1 VRVAGIVTLLAL
13 LFLLG
18 GCYASYAYLRDYD
31 LYRGFP
37 APTEPA
43 GIPRGSVLHESFY
56 SRALEQRRSY
66 LVYLP
71 PGYRGAAAAGRRFPV
86 LYLLHAPV
94 GYARNYVQVGG
105 LAVRMDTL
113 IARHRIRPFIVVVP
127 EAHSPFGTDHE
138 WADTADGNYSGFVL
152 DTVRE
157 VDSHWATV
165 PARGARM
172 LAGLSAGG
180 YGAANITLH
189 NPELFGSF
197 ESWSGYFT
205 QMRTDAFKGASA
217 ALLRANDPA
226 QYLAVAA
233 ARLHRHP
240 LRAFLYQGY
249 QDDVPPAVMV
259 AFANRL
265 KATGSRVSWALYG
278 GSHDWRL
285 WRAQFSHML
294 VFAGR
299 TFEASR

>member
-1 VRVAGIVTLLAL
+1 VAGLVTVLAL
-13 LFLLG
+13 VFLLG
-18 GCYASYAYLRDYD
+18 GSYASYAYLHDYD

-43 GIPRGSVLHESFY
+43 GIASGRVLHESFY
-56 SRALEQRRSY
+56 SRALGQQRSY
-66 LVYLP
+66 FVYLP
-71 PGYRGAAAAGRRFPV
+71 PGYSREAAAGKRFPV

-94 GYARNYVQVGG
+94 GHARNYIQVGG

-138 WADTADGNYSGFVL
+138 WANTSSGDYSGFVL

-157 VDSHWATV
+157 VDARWATT
-165 PARGARM
+165 PTRGERM

-180 YGAANITLH
+180 YGATNITLH
-189 NPELFGSF
+189 HPDVFGSF

-205 QMRTDAFKGASA
+205 QTPTDAFKGASA
-217 ALLRANDPA
+217 ALVRDNDPYH
-226 QYLAVAA
+226 YLASAT
-233 ARLHRHP
+233 ARLRRYP

-249 QDDVPPAVMV
+249 KDDVPAGEMV
-259 AFANRL
+259 AFAKRL
-265 KATGSRVSWALYG
+265 QASGSQVGWALYG
-278 GSHDWRL
+278 GAHDWRL

-294 VFAGR
+294 VFASR

>member
-1 VRVAGIVTLLAL
+1 VAGLVTLLAL

-18 GCYASYAYLRDYD
+18 GSYASYAYLHDYD

-37 APTEPA
+37 APTEAA

-56 SRALEQRRSY
+56 SRALGRRRSY

-71 PGYRGAAAAGRRFPV
+71 PGYRRAAAAGRRFPV

-94 GYARNYVQVGG
+94 GHARNYIQVGG

-113 IARHRIRPFIVVVP
+113 IAHRRIRPFIVVLP

-138 WADTADGNYSGFVL
+138 WADTADGDYSGFVL

-157 VDSHWATV
+157 VDSHWATEPV
-165 PARGARM
+165 RGGRM

-180 YGAANITLH
+180 YGATNITLH
-189 NPELFGSF
+189 HPELFGSF

-205 QMRTDAFKGASA
+205 QTRSDAFEGASA
-217 ALLRANDPA
+217 ALLRANDPD

-233 ARLHRHP
+233 ARLHRYP
-240 LRAFLYQGY
+240 VRAFLYQGH
-249 QDDVPPAVMV
+249 QDDEPPADMV
-259 AFANRL
+259 AFGNRL
-265 KATGSRVSWALYG
+265 QATGSHVSWAVYG
-278 GSHDWRL
+278 GAHDWRL

-294 VFAGR
+294 EFASR
-299 TFEASR
+299 TFEVSR